1 MCTITSQY
9 FWIVQAPGSTCFQKS
24 MFILPIH
31 ENNHFKKVL
40 GLMNGAEGG
49 FVVVYFLVISLQ
61 NDVKEVFVVLTALMK
76 SHPISS
82 PAAVIFERKNN
93 ECTSPLYSKKHVF
106 LIHAILYTSH
116 VKGPANG
123 NC

>member
-1 MCTITSQY
+1 M
-9 FWIVQAPGSTCFQKS
+9 
-24 MFILPIH
+24 
-31 ENNHFKKVL
+31 
-40 GLMNGAEGG
+40 GAESG

-82 PAAVIFERKNN
+82 PAAVIFEMKNN

-116 VKGPANG
+116 VKGPCKWKLLMLNI
-123 NC
+123 NVFVVHIICRTCLI